1 MKAKHNGPCAD
12 DCGRW
17 IHEGDEIEHRSK
29 GWAHTTCPDLAEM
42 TGEASEACPDCHLIH
57 AGECW

>member
-1 MKAKHNGPCAD
+1 MKAKHNGPCAA

-17 IHEGDEIEHRSK
+17 IHEGDEITPHTD
-29 GWAHTTCPDLAEM
+29 GWAHVTCPEM
-42 TGEASEACPDCHLIH
+42 DIAGSASEACPDCHLIH